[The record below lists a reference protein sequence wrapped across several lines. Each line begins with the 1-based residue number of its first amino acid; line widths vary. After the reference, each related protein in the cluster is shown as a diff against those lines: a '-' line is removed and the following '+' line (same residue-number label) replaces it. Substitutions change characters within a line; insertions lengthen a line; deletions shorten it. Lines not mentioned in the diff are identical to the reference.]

1 MIKQLHIS
9 NYALIDKL
17 DISFADGLT
26 IITGETGAGKSI
38 IMGAMS
44 LILGERADS
53 KAIRDAESKT
63 VVEATLDVAG
73 YRLERFFK
81 DNDIDWDEK
90 ECLIRRE
97 LSPNG
102 RSRAFVNDTPVALT
116 VLRDL
121 STCLLDIH
129 SQHSNMLLSQPQFQ
143 LSVLDSIAE
152 NGRLLEQYQTIYHEY
167 RDAEKR
173 LHDTER
179 AMEQMRRDEDY
190 IRFQVEQL
198 KSMDL
203 RPDEDKQLE
212 ALQKKLSN
220 IGELKEA
227 LWSVENDLYSAEG
240 SILERLG
247 CVAQRIEEAERHMSE
262 VEGMP
267 SRVRSSLIDLKDIA
281 QSVNTIVETLN
292 DDPAELA
299 RVDQRLNDIYS
310 LLRKHNVKDV
320 NLLIDIQH
328 DYEQRLDEIEQND
341 DVINGLRAR
350 VETTKAAA
358 REIALKLSVNRHNAA
373 KQFAD
378 ELLELA
384 VPLGMKNIAFEVEF
398 GETELTANGSDS
410 VEFMMAF
417 NKNQSPMPVKDTASG
432 GEISRVMLCI
442 KTIIAKHMQMPSII
456 FDEVDTGVGGD
467 IANRMGEMMADIG
480 KTIQV
485 IAITHLPQVAAH
497 GNHHLRVY
505 KTDTD
510 DETLTRVKPLD
521 FQEHVIE
528 IARMLSGKALNKS
541 AVENARTLIALISKN
556 DYHYD

>member
-247 CVAQRIEEAERHMSE
+247 SVAQRIEEAERHMSE

-456 FDEVDTGVGGD
+456 FDEVDTGVSGD

-521 FQEHVIE
+521 FQEHVME